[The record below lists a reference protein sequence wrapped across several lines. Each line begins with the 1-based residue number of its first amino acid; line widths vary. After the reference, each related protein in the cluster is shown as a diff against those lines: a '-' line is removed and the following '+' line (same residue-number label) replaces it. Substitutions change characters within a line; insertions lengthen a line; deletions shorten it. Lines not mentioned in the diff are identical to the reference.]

1 MKKYSLSSLCAV
13 ALLAGCAAYSPIPEG
28 YTGPTATIRDSM
40 RPLNRGANFFYLA
53 KVDGNT
59 IENSLGRTRAASS
72 GQGFNMMYRII
83 ERKVQAK
90 PLVLTLV
97 GRTAY
102 AAPIMEIAMA
112 AKMYSV
118 DATIEFTPAPDRVY
132 VVMGV
137 LEEGKAEI
145 WLQDRESGE
154 RVGKT
159 VEPK

>member
-1 MKKYSLSSLCAV
+1 
-13 ALLAGCAAYSPIPEG
+13 
-28 YTGPTATIRDSM
+28 M

-53 KVDGNT
+53 KVDGNA

-72 GQGFNMMYRII
+72 GQGFNMMFRVI
-83 ERKVQAK
+83 ERKVPAK

-102 AAPIMEIAMA
+102 ATPIQEIAMA
-112 AKMYSV
+112 STMYSA
-118 DATIEFTPAPDRVY
+118 DATIEFAPAPDRVY

-137 LEEGKAEI
+137 LREGKAEV
-145 WLQDRESGE
+145 WLQDQESGE